1 MNGCKH
7 TRDNGLRIEKKMAK
21 KGVEIGFYLSFCA
34 FLQKVSLML
43 KQQVCTE
50 VALDNGP
57 RDNLVSRDILGESFI
72 AVILS
77 WLHME
82 QFKCSEQ
89 NVCLFSFF
97 KTVKRM
103 SYFCVYFVAKMKI
116 SFLGKKTK
124 NRK

>member
-7 TRDNGLRIEKKMAK
+7 TRDNGLRIEKKIAK
-21 KGVEIGFYLSFCA
+21 RGLKLDFISHFVLFA
-34 FLQKVSLML
+34 KVSLML

-57 RDNLVSRDILGESFI
+57 RDNLASRDILGESFI

-97 KTVKRM
+97 KTAKRM
-103 SYFCVYFVAKMKI
+103 SYFCVYFAAKMKI
-116 SFLGKKTK
+116 SFHKTK
-124 NRK
+124 NTK

>member
-1 MNGCKH
+1 
-7 TRDNGLRIEKKMAK
+7 
-21 KGVEIGFYLSFCA
+21 
-34 FLQKVSLML
+34 ML

-103 SYFCVYFVAKMKI
+103 SYFCVYFAAKMKI